1 MTQYSESLRCITC
14 MYVYQFS
21 TCDPNTEEKLLCI
34 TIILTHIKESRQR
47 MLHKDESSKPMT
59 HLF

>member
-1 MTQYSESLRCITC
+1 